1 MHVRD
6 SRKTGRL
13 ARHAVW
19 RLKGRQE
26 KRGRCCMHVKGLRK
40 TGRLASHAV
49 RRSKGHQEKTD
60 LGLYAC

>member
-1 MHVRD
+1 MY
-6 SRKTGRL
+6 
-13 ARHAVW
+13 
-19 RLKGRQE
+19 
-26 KRGRCCMHVKGLRK
+26 VKGLRK

>member
-6 SRKTGRL
+6 S
-13 ARHAVW
+13 
-19 RLKGRQE
+19 
-26 KRGRCCMHVKGLRK
+26 RK